1 MEHKNIK
8 VIIPILIIG
17 IILVVGFYF
26 IKNEVIAVDS
36 QVSTRTTYVKTPGN
50 LAEGEKEPSTY
61 SYYIDT
67 GEFEALERIPMAPN
81 VPIYNGFDLYCLE
94 PGDPI
99 QYTYQIRLAE
109 ARNFVLRGEPYTGY
123 CGCGNPPREGDF
135 TPPVYKPISFHSLS
149 RAAAYIVSDSPVGCF
164 SLEKQKGLWNIRNA
178 QVYNAL
184 TGKYEDADEGLITG
198 GGISKADGPTRF
210 DTEAIDY
217 AEYDYVVRENG
228 LQPEDKT
235 NLKKIEGKVNQKTGE
250 YTVGPY
256 NIEYTEGIY
265 GNVTFSGIS
274 NMTVLGYN
282 SKKEL
287 VRDDIKVEKIILKDL
302 ETGLYE
308 KNGKVPQYFEPSEDL
323 KVDRSEQVY
332 PSSGQDFEIL
342 FKDPNEGLEYDDEN
356 RVEYIAIKVNF
367 KYMLANGEY
376 AKLQGIKYVI
386 KYTTRHNHVTHT
398 HGKPPVPCYN
408 CVNRKPYLE
417 EYDEQQWLASADAIR
432 SIYEQEIII
441 GIRGPTPFDITMN
454 LGGHVWEDSLA
465 TKESKA
471 DGISNTAGENLDRP
485 LKNVKVTL
493 YTEDGE
499 IAKLITDPEEEGI
512 SDEKL
517 MHRVNPTY
525 TNENG
530 NYLFEGLDAQKKYY
544 VVFEYNGQTYL
555 PTEYMN
561 TANGQYNSVTQMVN
575 AGLYNTD
582 SWKVNS
588 KGTESE
594 SKTFDGVEISRQ
606 QYDQRFSEIRS
617 YPQNYP
623 SSNSLN
629 KVGSYNAVYTQL
641 DLMGYTLNDSGKYSK
656 TGVQLVDGYT
666 YDENGLQTTTFS
678 EGVISKSVRDYIKQ
692 YKEFPNDNAM
702 KTIYAKIAGND
713 QEIWRQ
719 LQFIEDCY
727 IQAYTGSPF
736 TQNMDIYPVYD
747 YIRINHTED
756 YDTYD
761 TAEDYQNANYS
772 TNSITLDGVTY
783 EPIYPGQFFVNLGLW
798 RRQEFDASLRKDVY
812 KAALKIND
820 KTVVYNYDK
829 RAAEQEGANSANG
842 QDNNTYWDI
851 NVRMS
856 DYEAYY
862 NTGYNREIYAT
873 DYSYDSAALEHPGS
887 DLEVYITYKL
897 TIRNQSMSI
906 MGEIKEIV
914 DYYDSEYTFKP
925 NLSWAMYQDKANKN
939 YNTSVNK
946 DEYYAMMS
954 QKQDV
959 IDKENTKATSFITD
973 SKEAKVYENDS
984 RYNNEKDLGNQYS
997 NLYIRGLEGQK
1008 LETGETAYIYLTF
1021 EINKDKNGKIV
1032 LDDESNPK
1040 ENLAEI
1046 NGFSTYYA
1054 DGTQLPN
1061 KVNKNSNNI
1070 AGLLDR
1076 DSNPGNLVADDLKGE
1091 KFEKNFE
1098 DDTDKAPSLRVLIDE
1113 NAVRKANGTVW
1124 EDERTETIGEAIV
1137 GDGIRQD
1144 DETKVSGVTVQL
1156 VEKCTDGS
1164 EYIWQETSTNED
1176 GYYNF
1181 ESYIPGD
1188 YVIRFYY
1195 GDTAATAIPS
1205 KEQPV
1210 SYNGQD
1216 FKSTTYQDGIDQ
1228 QGVTDTLGRYQG
1240 YVHTDTQNVSG
1251 TYNPDLTY
1259 APNGPE
1265 ANTPTDN
1272 TFGYNIYKSDNADE
1286 NYSDAKDIWTTTNR
1300 NGLNIIGPVN
1310 SARLVHGRDSVIDY
1324 SDNDV
1329 TNHIAEVLASPY
1341 SGDTSLYNELMDN
1354 TYMTAETGIIAV
1366 EFEYDRQQTDGLNRT
1381 INDRNNSSKDYVGN
1395 DNPNVDNR
1403 YNSNY
1408 TLNNIDLGLTERP
1421 KAQLEIDKS
1430 IANIKVTLAN
1440 GSILFDINEAAN
1452 NALWQDHEEYSV
1464 DENIKNGKY
1473 EEYYGKDNKHRYS
1486 FREEIDD
1493 IVRDTDKG
1501 LVQLTMDEELMHGAT
1516 IQITY
1521 TVKITNVGEV
1531 DYIDGDY
1538 KNFYY
1543 KGNTDGTSV
1552 VRTLT
1557 DQVIDYVQNNLQFEA
1572 ANEFNAKDGWKAI
1585 NANDAL
1591 NSDLVNKRLQ
1601 QKLTE
1606 FNTILQTE
1614 SFNNTYLEPGDETS
1628 KTLILTQL
1636 ITPENTSDDLTYTN
1650 MVEIVKTSNDVGRRM
1665 AYSVVGNQD
1674 PSLDDASEIDSSVAE
1689 RVVILPPFGQ
1699 TQIYYL
1705 LASIVAIILIGGIV
1719 LIIRK
1724 VLKKKTE

>member
-1 MEHKNIK
+1 
-8 VIIPILIIG
+8 
-17 IILVVGFYF
+17 
-26 IKNEVIAVDS
+26 
-36 QVSTRTTYVKTPGN
+36 
-50 LAEGEKEPSTY
+50 
-61 SYYIDT
+61 
-67 GEFEALERIPMAPN
+67 
-81 VPIYNGFDLYCLE
+81 
-94 PGDPI
+94 
-99 QYTYQIRLAE
+99 
-109 ARNFVLRGEPYTGY
+109 
-123 CGCGNPPREGDF
+123 
-135 TPPVYKPISFHSLS
+135 
-149 RAAAYIVSDSPVGCF
+149 
-164 SLEKQKGLWNIRNA
+164 
-178 QVYNAL
+178 
-184 TGKYEDADEGLITG
+184 
-198 GGISKADGPTRF
+198 
-210 DTEAIDY
+210 
-217 AEYDYVVRENG
+217 
-228 LQPEDKT
+228 
-235 NLKKIEGKVNQKTGE
+235 
-250 YTVGPY
+250 
-256 NIEYTEGIY
+256 
-265 GNVTFSGIS
+265 
-274 NMTVLGYN
+274 
-282 SKKEL
+282 
-287 VRDDIKVEKIILKDL
+287 
-302 ETGLYE
+302 
-308 KNGKVPQYFEPSEDL
+308 
-323 KVDRSEQVY
+323 
-332 PSSGQDFEIL
+332 
-342 FKDPNEGLEYDDEN
+342 
-356 RVEYIAIKVNF
+356 
-367 KYMLANGEY
+367 
-376 AKLQGIKYVI
+376 
-386 KYTTRHNHVTHT
+386 
-398 HGKPPVPCYN
+398 
-408 CVNRKPYLE
+408 
-417 EYDEQQWLASADAIR
+417 
-432 SIYEQEIII
+432 
-441 GIRGPTPFDITMN
+441 
-454 LGGHVWEDSLA
+454 
-465 TKESKA
+465 
-471 DGISNTAGENLDRP
+471 
-485 LKNVKVTL
+485 
-493 YTEDGE
+493 
-499 IAKLITDPEEEGI
+499 
-512 SDEKL
+512 
-517 MHRVNPTY
+517 
-525 TNENG
+525 
-530 NYLFEGLDAQKKYY
+530 
-544 VVFEYNGQTYL
+544 
-555 PTEYMN
+555 
-561 TANGQYNSVTQMVN
+561 
-575 AGLYNTD
+575 
-582 SWKVNS
+582 
-588 KGTESE
+588 
-594 SKTFDGVEISRQ
+594 
-606 QYDQRFSEIRS
+606 
-617 YPQNYP
+617 
-623 SSNSLN
+623 
-629 KVGSYNAVYTQL
+629 
-641 DLMGYTLNDSGKYSK
+641 
-656 TGVQLVDGYT
+656 
-666 YDENGLQTTTFS
+666 
-678 EGVISKSVRDYIKQ
+678 
-692 YKEFPNDNAM
+692 
-702 KTIYAKIAGND
+702 
-713 QEIWRQ
+713 
-719 LQFIEDCY
+719 
-727 IQAYTGSPF
+727 
-736 TQNMDIYPVYD
+736 
-747 YIRINHTED
+747 
-756 YDTYD
+756 
-761 TAEDYQNANYS
+761 
-772 TNSITLDGVTY
+772 
-783 EPIYPGQFFVNLGLW
+783 
-798 RRQEFDASLRKDVY
+798 
-812 KAALKIND
+812 
-820 KTVVYNYDK
+820 
-829 RAAEQEGANSANG
+829 
-842 QDNNTYWDI
+842 
-851 NVRMS
+851 
-856 DYEAYY
+856 
-862 NTGYNREIYAT
+862 
-873 DYSYDSAALEHPGS
+873 
-887 DLEVYITYKL
+887 
-897 TIRNQSMSI
+897 
-906 MGEIKEIV
+906 
-914 DYYDSEYTFKP
+914 
-925 NLSWAMYQDKANKN
+925 MYQDKANKN

-1251 TYNPDLTY
+1251 TYNSDLTY
-1259 APNGPE
+1259 DPNGPE

-1486 FREEIDD
+1486 FRKEIDD